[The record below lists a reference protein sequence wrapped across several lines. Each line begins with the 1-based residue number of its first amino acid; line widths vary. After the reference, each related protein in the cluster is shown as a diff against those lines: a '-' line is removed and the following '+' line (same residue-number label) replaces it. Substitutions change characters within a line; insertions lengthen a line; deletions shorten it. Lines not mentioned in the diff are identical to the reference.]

1 MGVSEG
7 KIVQG
12 KATNRAM
19 THAST
24 VDRNA
29 DRLDFGVVGKTV
41 LAQFAA
47 DARLLEATERL
58 RGNQGRAE

>member
-1 MGVSEG
+1 
-7 KIVQG
+7 
-12 KATNRAM
+12 M

-29 DRLDFGVVGKTV
+29 DGLDFGVVGKAV

-58 RGNQGRAE
+58 RGDQGRVE